1 MQMLFLAAAIML
13 AAAPALAVTGAG
25 KAAAQRWQSGDECTK
40 KSFELFPDW
49 TKEHAAR
56 RDAYVRKCMA
66 QKGLPARDNLAP
78 KG

>member
-1 MQMLFLAAAIML
+1 MRMLFLAVALIL
-13 AAAPALAVTGAG
+13 AAAPALAVSGAG
-25 KAAAQRWQSGDECTK
+25 KAAEKRWQSGDECTK

-49 TKEHAAR
+49 TKEQAAK

-78 KG
+78 KD